1 MKKIFWASTLLAGL
15 LLTGCGPNTKTTGNV
30 GATATANS
38 ICPVGQ
44 WYSNGQCYN
53 ANGSTGA
60 GDFLN
65 NGFYSSNNNQYGSYN
80 RSNLRITNVQKMK
93 ELFKLGM
100 GVCDRAANNYGQAN
114 CDAYIQGTLDIVLM
128 MPSTNSGTALATIV
142 AQPRQDPYFNY
153 YGQLP
158 NGRGLLGMALGF
170 LTGIYIPDNSY
181 YQGAY
186 RNPLQIQ
193 MAVSP
198 INQDQGFQ
206 ATGYGDAW
214 TGLNQ
219 TMVTVQVMNGSVANT
234 NGNLNYSLFIGNTA
248 VANGTLV
255 RYQHPTCGL

>member
-1 MKKIFWASTLLAGL
+1 MKKLFWASTLLAGL

-30 GATATANS
+30 GATATSNS
-38 ICPVGQ
+38 ICPVGY

-53 ANGSTGA
+53 GNNATGA

-65 NGFYSSNNNQYGSYN
+65 NGMYSDNYSNTTT
-80 RSNLRITNVQKMK
+80 LRITNIEAMK
-93 ELFKLGM
+93 KLFKQGM

-114 CDAYIQGTLDIVLM
+114 CEAYIQGYTDIILLL
-128 MPSTNSGTALATIV
+128 PSTTSGTALATII
-142 AQPRQDPYFNY
+142 ARPKQDPYFNF

-158 NGRGLLGMALGF
+158 NGRGLLGLALGWI
-170 LTGIYIPDNSY
+170 TGIYIPDYSY

-198 INQDQGFQ
+198 INQNQGFQ

-219 TMVTVQVMNGSVANT
+219 TMVTLQVANGSVNST
-234 NGNLNYSLFIGNTA
+234 NVSYTLFIGNTA
-248 VANGTLV
+248 AAQGTMKRCQAAN
-255 RYQHPTCGL
+255 CGL